1 MKIRNSTT
9 IFIFG
14 FNQETNSKKQYFFCN
29 AGRSLLTHSSTFAQ
43 DISLKINNR
52 IYGLRGGGGGGRVTS
67 FFLRKA
73 REIGLVSHMIR
84 KKTG

>member
-14 FNQETNSKKQYFFCN
+14 VNQETNSKKQYFFCN
-29 AGRSLLTHSSTFAQ
+29 AGRSLLTHSSTFAK
-43 DISLKINNR
+43 DISLKINNK
-52 IYGLRGGGGGGRVTS
+52 IYGLRGGGRVTS